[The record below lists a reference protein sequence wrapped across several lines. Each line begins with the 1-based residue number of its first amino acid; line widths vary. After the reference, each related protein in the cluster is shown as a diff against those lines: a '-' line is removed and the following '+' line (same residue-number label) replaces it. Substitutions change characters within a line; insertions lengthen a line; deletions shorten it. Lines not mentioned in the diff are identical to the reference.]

1 MKPLTA
7 EWIAKAEGDFALMER
22 EGRVRKNPSY
32 DGVCFH
38 AQQCAEKYLKAR
50 LCAAGEDPGR
60 THDLVTLMEKALPF
74 EPLWEAFRQDLAYL
88 SDFAV
93 AYRYP
98 GETSSKAQAR
108 DAIARCRRFRHV
120 ARQSLRLPS

>member
-38 AQQCAEKYLKAR
+38 AQQI
-50 LCAAGEDPGR
+50 GR
-60 THDLVTLMEKALPF
+60 A
-74 EPLWEAFRQDLAYL
+74 
-88 SDFAV
+88 
-93 AYRYP
+93 
-98 GETSSKAQAR
+98 
-108 DAIARCRRFRHV
+108 HV
-120 ARQSLRLPS
+120 